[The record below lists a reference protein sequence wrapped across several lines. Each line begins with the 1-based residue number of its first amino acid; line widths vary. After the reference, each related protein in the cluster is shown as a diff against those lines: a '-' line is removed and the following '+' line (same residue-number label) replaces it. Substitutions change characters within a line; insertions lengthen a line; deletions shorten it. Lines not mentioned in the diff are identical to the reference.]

1 MGALRAAIL
10 GKRDGWHVQQL
21 GRALS
26 CRGVETACFPATRL
40 VSRCAAAGPPL
51 EVDSEDLSGYDLLFV
66 RSIPGGSLEQVIFRV
81 DALHRLQ
88 GLGVRVINPAGVIER
103 TVDKLHTLSV
113 LEDAGLPVPATVA
126 CERSEQ
132 AMEAFAAL
140 GGDVVVKPLF
150 GSEGRGM
157 LRVSD
162 PDLAYRVFSA
172 LEQNRYIY
180 YLQEYLPHNNRDFRV
195 FTVAGESLGVM
206 RRDGADWR
214 SNVARGA
221 RVARAGS
228 VPEIEGLAL
237 EASALFDAD
246 YLGVDVIKVEDGRIM
261 LLEVNGIPGW
271 RGFLKATGINAGEVL
286 VESVLRESGCRGDRQ
301 DLF

>member
-10 GKRDGWHVQQL
+10 GKKDGWHVQDL
-21 GRALS
+21 RRTLS
-26 CRGVETACFPATRL
+26 SRGIEASCFAATRL
-40 VSRCAAAGPPL
+40 VSRCSTFNPSLEAGG
-51 EVDSEDLSGYDLLFV
+51 EDLSGYDLLFV
-66 RSIPGGSLEQVIFRV
+66 RSVPGGSLEQVIYRI

-88 GLGVRVINPAGVIER
+88 GLGVRVINPAAVIER
-103 TVDKLHTLSV
+103 SVDKLYTLSI
-113 LEDAGLPVPATVA
+113 LEDSGFPVPATIA
-126 CERSEQ
+126 CEHSEQ
-132 AMEAFAAL
+132 AMEAFLCL

-180 YLQEYLPHNNRDFRV
+180 YLQEYLPHDNRDFRV
-195 FTVAGESLGVM
+195 FVVAGESLGVM
-206 RRDGADWR
+206 QRKGTDWR

-221 RVARAGS
+221 RVAPAGA
-228 VPEIEGLAL
+228 VPEIEKIAL
-237 EASALFDAD
+237 EAANLFDAD
-246 YLGVDVIKVEDGRIM
+246 YLGVDVIRVEDGRIM

-286 VESVLRESGCRGDRQ
+286 VESVLKESRCRRNGPGI
-301 DLF
+301 F